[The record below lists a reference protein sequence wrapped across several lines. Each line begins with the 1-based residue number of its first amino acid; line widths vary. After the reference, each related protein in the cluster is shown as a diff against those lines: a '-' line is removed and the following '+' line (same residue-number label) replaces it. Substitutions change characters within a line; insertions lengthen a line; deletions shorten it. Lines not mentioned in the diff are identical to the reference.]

1 MKYLRKIFTTMALMT
16 IFSVSVFAKSGF
28 EFHYNALLGVGVSFP
43 TTSMKD
49 MGFKSDIGFDGT
61 GLFQIGYMRQVKEGF
76 GISYLLE
83 LGYNFS
89 SYTISGK
96 PDFNSI
102 VSDALNEMFGINI
115 NPNQAGMP
123 NDISVALDFT
133 FYNIQVGLFPKFNFG
148 NFSIGI
154 GGGIKVPISGELT
167 TTINVAAIDYERE
180 NTQKLNRTDIADM
193 FNPPI
198 FGYVKTSLAY
208 SYYLTDK
215 IALDFGLY
223 LSYDIMQ
230 FINEGGKDEYGG
242 TLNAGIVFG
251 LKFGGKVD

>member
-83 LGYNFS
+83 LGINS
-89 SYTISGK
+89 GSYTISGK
-96 PDFNSI
+96 PDFNPI
-102 VSDALNEMFGINI
+102 INDIFGLGNI
-115 NPNQAGMP
+115 IGNIFP

-133 FYNIQVGLFPKFNFG
+133 FYNIQIGLFPKFNFR

-154 GGGIKVPISGELT
+154 GGGIKIPVIGEMSITATALNIEET
-167 TTINVAAIDYERE
+167 R
-180 NTQKLNRTDIADM
+180 KLSRVDMADF

-208 SYYLTDK
+208 SFYLTDK
-215 IALDFGLY
+215 VALDVGLY

-242 TLNAGIVFG
+242 TLNTGIIFG
-251 LKFGGKVD
+251 VKFGGKVD

>member
-16 IFSVSVFAKSGF
+16 IFSVSVFAKSDF

-89 SYTISGK
+89 SYSISGK
-96 PDFNSI
+96 LG
-102 VSDALNEMFGINI
+102 SDALSKIT
-115 NPNQAGMP
+115 GMVMNYP
-123 NDISVALDFT
+123 DMSVILENYF
-133 FYNIQVGLFPKFNFG
+133 FNIQVGLFPKFNFG

-154 GGGIKVPISGELT
+154 GGGIKVPISGETT
-167 TTINVAAIDYERE
+167 TTINVTAINYEIE
-180 NTQKLNRTDIADM
+180 NTQKLSRTDIADM

-208 SYYLTDK
+208 SFYLTDK
-215 IALDFGLY
+215 VALDVGLY

-242 TLNAGIVFG
+242 TLNTGIIFG
-251 LKFGGKVD
+251 VKFGGKVD

>member
-49 MGFKSDIGFDGT
+49 VGFKSDIGFDGT

-96 PDFNSI
+96 PDFNSL

-115 NPNQAGMP
+115 NPNQVGMP

-154 GGGIKVPISGELT
+154 GGGIKIPVIGEMSVT
-167 TTINVAAIDYERE
+167 ATAINVEE
-180 NTQKLNRTDIADM
+180 TKKLSRTDIVDI

-208 SYYLTDK
+208 SFYLTDK
-215 IALDFGLY
+215 VALDVGLY

-242 TLNAGIVFG
+242 TLNTGIIFG
-251 LKFGGKVD
+251 VKFGGKVD

>member
-1 MKYLRKIFTTMALMT
+1 MKIIKKFFLTIAFIT
-16 IFSVSVFAKSGF
+16 IFSASAFAKSGF
-28 EFHYNALLGVGVSFP
+28 EFHYNALLGVGVGFPNKSF
-43 TTSMKD
+43 KD
-49 MGFKSDIGFDGT
+49 VGFKSDFGVDGT

-83 LGYNFS
+83 LGYNVS

-96 PDFNSI
+96 LG
-102 VSDALNEMFGINI
+102 SDALSEITGVIMNY
-115 NPNQAGMP
+115 P
-123 NDISVALDFT
+123 DISATLENYF
-133 FYNIQVGLFPKFNFG
+133 FNLQVGLFPKFNFG

>member
-28 EFHYNALLGVGVSFP
+28 EFHYNALIGVGVSFP

-89 SYTISGK
+89 SYSISGK
-96 PDFNSI
+96 LG
-102 VSDALNEMFGINI
+102 SDALSKIT
-115 NPNQAGMP
+115 GMVMNYP
-123 NDISVALDFT
+123 DMSVILENYF
-133 FYNIQVGLFPKFNFG
+133 FNIQVGLFPKFNFG

-154 GGGIKVPISGELT
+154 GGGIKIPVIGEMSVTATALNIEET
-167 TTINVAAIDYERE
+167 R
-180 NTQKLNRTDIADM
+180 KLSRTDIVDI

-208 SYYLTDK
+208 SFYLTDK
-215 IALDFGLY
+215 IALDVGLY

-242 TLNAGIVFG
+242 TLNTGIIFG
-251 LKFGGKVD
+251 VKFGGKVD

>member
-28 EFHYNALLGVGVSFP
+28 EFHYNALIGVGVSFP

-49 MGFKSDIGFDGT
+49 MGFKNDIGFDGT

-96 PDFNSI
+96 PDFNSL

-115 NPNQAGMP
+115 NPSQVGMP

-133 FYNIQVGLFPKFNFG
+133 FYNIQIGLFPKFNFG

-154 GGGIKVPISGELT
+154 GGGVKIPVIGEMSVT
-167 TTINVAAIDYERE
+167 ATAINVEE
-180 NTQKLNRTDIADM
+180 TKKLSRTDIVDI

-208 SYYLTDK
+208 SFYLTDK
-215 IALDFGLY
+215 VALDVGLY

-242 TLNAGIVFG
+242 TLNTGIIFG
-251 LKFGGKVD
+251 VKFGGKVD

>member
-28 EFHYNALLGVGVSFP
+28 EFHYNALLGVGVGFPSKSF
-43 TTSMKD
+43 KD
-49 MGFKSDIGFDGT
+49 VGFKSDIGFDGT

-96 PDFNSI
+96 PDFNPI
-102 VSDALNEMFGINI
+102 INDVFGLGNI
-115 NPNQAGMP
+115 IGNIFP
-123 NDISVALDFT
+123 NDMSVALDFT
-133 FYNIQVGLFPKFNFG
+133 FYNIQIGLFPKFNFG

-154 GGGIKVPISGELT
+154 GGGIKIPVIGEMSVT
-167 TTINVAAIDYERE
+167 ATAINVEE
-180 NTQKLNRTDIADM
+180 TKKLSRVDIADF

-208 SYYLTDK
+208 SFYLTDK
-215 IALDFGLY
+215 VALDVGLY

-242 TLNAGIVFG
+242 TLNTGIIFG
-251 LKFGGKVD
+251 VKFGGKVD

>member
-28 EFHYNALLGVGVSFP
+28 EFHYNALIGVGVSFP

-49 MGFKSDIGFDGT
+49 MGFKNDIGFDGT

-89 SYTISGK
+89 YYTISGK
-96 PDFNSI
+96 PDFNPI
-102 VSDALNEMFGINI
+102 I
-115 NPNQAGMP
+115 
-123 NDISVALDFT
+123 NDIFGLGNIIGNIFNDMSVALDFT

-154 GGGIKVPISGELT
+154 GGGIKIPVIGEMSVT
-167 TTINVAAIDYERE
+167 ATAINVEE
-180 NTQKLNRTDIADM
+180 TQKLSRTDIVDI

-208 SYYLTDK
+208 SFYLTDK
-215 IALDFGLY
+215 IALDVGLY

-242 TLNAGIVFG
+242 TLNTGIIFG
-251 LKFGGKVD
+251 VKFGGKVD

>member
-1 MKYLRKIFTTMALMT
+1 MKYLRKIFTTIALMT

-28 EFHYNALLGVGVSFP
+28 EFHYNALLGVGVGFPSKSF
-43 TTSMKD
+43 KD
-49 MGFKSDIGFDGT
+49 VGFKSDIGFDGT

-96 PDFNSI
+96 PDFNPI
-102 VSDALNEMFGINI
+102 NNDIFGLGNI
-115 NPNQAGMP
+115 IGNIFP
-123 NDISVALDFT
+123 NDMSVALDFT

-154 GGGIKVPISGELT
+154 GGGIKIPVIGEMSVT
-167 TTINVAAIDYERE
+167 ATAINVEE
-180 NTQKLNRTDIADM
+180 TQKLSRTDIVDI

-208 SYYLTDK
+208 SYYITDK
-215 IALDFGLY
+215 IALDVGLY

-230 FINEGGKDEYGG
+230 FINEGGKDEYVG
-242 TLNAGIVFG
+242 TLNTGIIFG
-251 LKFGGKVD
+251 VKFGGKVD

>member
-28 EFHYNALLGVGVSFP
+28 EFNYNALLGIGVGVPTKSF
-43 TTSMKD
+43 KD
-49 MGFKSDIGFDGT
+49 FGFKSDIGFDGT
-61 GLFQIGYMRQVKEGF
+61 CSFQIGYMRQVKEGF

-115 NPNQAGMP
+115 NPSQVGMP

-154 GGGIKVPISGELT
+154 GGGIKIPVIGEMSVT
-167 TTINVAAIDYERE
+167 ATAINVEE
-180 NTQKLNRTDIADM
+180 TQKLSRTDIVDI

-208 SYYLTDK
+208 SFYLTDK
-215 IALDFGLY
+215 IALDVGLY

-242 TLNAGIVFG
+242 TLNTGIIFG

>member
-89 SYTISGK
+89 SYSISGK
-96 PDFNSI
+96 LG
-102 VSDALNEMFGINI
+102 SDALSKIT
-115 NPNQAGMP
+115 GMVMNYP
-123 NDISVALDFT
+123 DMSVILENYF
-133 FYNIQVGLFPKFNFG
+133 FNIQVGLFPKFNFG

-154 GGGIKVPISGELT
+154 GGGIKVPISGETT
-167 TTINVAAIDYERE
+167 TTINVTAINYEIE
-180 NTQKLNRTDIADM
+180 NTQKLSRTDIADM

-208 SYYLTDK
+208 SFYLTDK
-215 IALDFGLY
+215 VALDVGLY

-242 TLNAGIVFG
+242 TLNTGIIFG

>member
-28 EFHYNALLGVGVSFP
+28 EFHYNALIGVGVSFP

-89 SYTISGK
+89 SYAISGK
-96 PDFNSI
+96 PDFNRI
-102 VSDALNEMFGINI
+102 ISDMLGVGNLGI
-115 NPNQAGMP
+115 P
-123 NDISVALDFT
+123 NDISITLDFT
-133 FYNIQVGLFPKFNFG
+133 FYNIQIGLFPKFNFG

-154 GGGIKVPISGELT
+154 GGGIKIPVIGEMSVT
-167 TTINVAAIDYERE
+167 ATSINVEE
-180 NTQKLNRTDIADM
+180 TKKLSRVDIADF

-208 SYYLTDK
+208 SFYLTDK
-215 IALDFGLY
+215 VALDVGLY

-242 TLNAGIVFG
+242 TLNTGIIFG
-251 LKFGGKVD
+251 VKFGGKVD

>member
-83 LGYNFS
+83 LGYNFR

-133 FYNIQVGLFPKFNFG
+133 FYNIQIGLFPKFNFG

-154 GGGIKVPISGELT
+154 GGGIKIPVIGEMSVT
-167 TTINVAAIDYERE
+167 ATAINVEE
-180 NTQKLNRTDIADM
+180 TQKLSRTDIADF

-208 SYYLTDK
+208 SFYLTDK
-215 IALDFGLY
+215 VALDVGLY

-242 TLNAGIVFG
+242 TLNTGIIFG
-251 LKFGGKVD
+251 VKFGGKVD

>member
-28 EFHYNALLGVGVSFP
+28 EFHYNALIGVGVSFP

-96 PDFNSI
+96 PDFNSL

-115 NPNQAGMP
+115 NPSQVGMP
-123 NDISVALDFT
+123 NDMSVALDFT

-154 GGGIKVPISGELT
+154 GGGIKIPVIGEMSVTATALN
-167 TTINVAAIDYERE
+167 IEE
-180 NTQKLNRTDIADM
+180 TQKLSRVDIADF

-208 SYYLTDK
+208 SFYLTDK

-242 TLNAGIVFG
+242 TLNTGIIFG
-251 LKFGGKVD
+251 VKFGGKVD

>member
-1 MKYLRKIFTTMALMT
+1 MKYLRKIFTTIALMT

-28 EFHYNALLGVGVSFP
+28 EFHYNALIGVGVGFPNKSF
-43 TTSMKD
+43 KD
-49 MGFKSDIGFDGT
+49 VGFKSDFGVDGT

-96 PDFNSI
+96 LG
-102 VSDALNEMFGINI
+102 SDALSEITGVIMNY
-115 NPNQAGMP
+115 P
-123 NDISVALDFT
+123 DISATLENYF
-133 FYNIQVGLFPKFNFG
+133 FNLQVGLFPKFNFG
-148 NFSIGI
+148 IFSIGI

-215 IALDFGLY
+215 VALDVGLY

-242 TLNAGIVFG
+242 TLNAGIIFG

>member
-16 IFSVSVFAKSGF
+16 IFSVSVFAKSSF

-49 MGFKSDIGFDGT
+49 MGFKNDIGFDGT

-83 LGYNFS
+83 LGYNIG

-115 NPNQAGMP
+115 NPSQVGMP
-123 NDISVALDFT
+123 NDMSVALDFT
-133 FYNIQVGLFPKFNFG
+133 FYNIQIGLFPKFNFG

-154 GGGIKVPISGELT
+154 GGGIKIPVIGEMSVTATALN
-167 TTINVAAIDYERE
+167 IEE
-180 NTQKLNRTDIADM
+180 TQKLSKTDIVDI

-208 SYYLTDK
+208 SFYLTDK
-215 IALDFGLY
+215 VALDVGLY

-242 TLNAGIVFG
+242 TLNTGIIFG

>member
-28 EFHYNALLGVGVSFP
+28 EFHYNALLGVGVSVPAKSF
-43 TTSMKD
+43 KD
-49 MGFKSDIGFDGT
+49 VGFKSDIGFDGT

-96 PDFNSI
+96 PDFNSL
-102 VSDALNEMFGINI
+102 VSDALKEMFGINI
-115 NPNQAGMP
+115 NPNQVGMP

-154 GGGIKVPISGELT
+154 GGGIKIPVIGEMSVT
-167 TTINVAAIDYERE
+167 ATAINVEE
-180 NTQKLNRTDIADM
+180 TQKLSRTDIADM

-208 SYYLTDK
+208 SFYLTDK
-215 IALDFGLY
+215 VALDVGLY

-242 TLNAGIVFG
+242 TLNTGIIFG

>member
-28 EFHYNALLGVGVSFP
+28 EFHYNALIGVGVSFP

-96 PDFNSI
+96 PDFNSL

-115 NPNQAGMP
+115 NPSQVGMP
-123 NDISVALDFT
+123 NDMSVALDFT

-154 GGGIKVPISGELT
+154 GGGIKIPVIGEMSVTATALNIEET
-167 TTINVAAIDYERE
+167 R
-180 NTQKLNRTDIADM
+180 KLSRVDIADF

-208 SYYLTDK
+208 SFYLTDK
-215 IALDFGLY
+215 IALDVGLY

-242 TLNAGIVFG
+242 TLNTGIIFG
-251 LKFGGKVD
+251 VKFGGKVD

>member
-28 EFHYNALLGVGVSFP
+28 EFHYNALIGVGVSFP

-96 PDFNSI
+96 PDFNPI
-102 VSDALNEMFGINI
+102 I
-115 NPNQAGMP
+115 
-123 NDISVALDFT
+123 NDIFGLGNIIGNIFNDMSVALDFT
-133 FYNIQVGLFPKFNFG
+133 FYNIQIGLFPKFNFG

-154 GGGIKVPISGELT
+154 GGGIKIPVIGEMSVT
-167 TTINVAAIDYERE
+167 ATAINVEE
-180 NTQKLNRTDIADM
+180 TKKLSRTDIADF

-208 SYYLTDK
+208 SFYLTDK
-215 IALDFGLY
+215 IALDVGLY

-242 TLNAGIVFG
+242 TLNTGIIFG
-251 LKFGGKVD
+251 VKFGGKVD

>member
-16 IFSVSVFAKSGF
+16 IFSISAFAKSGF
-28 EFHYNALLGVGVSFP
+28 EFHYNALLGVGVGFPNKSF
-43 TTSMKD
+43 KD
-49 MGFKSDIGFDGT
+49 VGFKSDFGVDGT

-115 NPNQAGMP
+115 NPSQVGMP

-154 GGGIKVPISGELT
+154 GGGIKIPVVGEMSVTATALN
-167 TTINVAAIDYERE
+167 IEE
-180 NTQKLNRTDIADM
+180 TQKLSRTDIVDI

-208 SYYLTDK
+208 SFYLTDK
-215 IALDFGLY
+215 VALDVGLY

-242 TLNAGIVFG
+242 TLNTGIIFG
-251 LKFGGKVD
+251 VKFGGKVD

>member
-115 NPNQAGMP
+115 NPNQVGMP

-154 GGGIKVPISGELT
+154 GGGIKIPVIGEMSVTATALNIEET
-167 TTINVAAIDYERE
+167 R
-180 NTQKLNRTDIADM
+180 KLSRVDIADF

-208 SYYLTDK
+208 SFYLTDK
-215 IALDFGLY
+215 VALDVGLY

-242 TLNAGIVFG
+242 TLNTGIIFG
-251 LKFGGKVD
+251 VKFGGKVD

>member
-1 MKYLRKIFTTMALMT
+1 MKIIKKIFLTIAFIT
-16 IFSVSVFAKSGF
+16 IFSASAFAKSGF
-28 EFHYNALLGVGVSFP
+28 EFHYNALLGIGVSFP

-49 MGFKSDIGFDGT
+49 FGFKDDFGFDGT

-83 LGYNFS
+83 LGYNIG

-96 PDFNSI
+96 LDSNALSEITGIVMNYPDMSLTLENYFFN
-102 VSDALNEMFGINI
+102 L
-115 NPNQAGMP
+115 
-123 NDISVALDFT
+123 
-133 FYNIQVGLFPKFNFG
+133 QVGLFPKFNFG

-154 GGGIKVPISGELT
+154 GGGIKIPISGETT
-167 TTINVAAIDYERE
+167 TTINVTAIDYERE

-208 SYYLTDK
+208 SFYLTEK

>member
-1 MKYLRKIFTTMALMT
+1 MKYLRKIFTTIALMI

-28 EFHYNALLGVGVSFP
+28 EFHYNALIGVGVGFPNKSF
-43 TTSMKD
+43 KD
-49 MGFKSDIGFDGT
+49 VGFKSDFGFDGT
-61 GLFQIGYMRQVKEGF
+61 SLFQLGYMRQVKEGF

-83 LGYNFS
+83 LGYNVS

-96 PDFNSI
+96 LG
-102 VSDALNEMFGINI
+102 SDALSEITGVIMNY
-115 NPNQAGMP
+115 P
-123 NDISVALDFT
+123 DISATLENYF
-133 FYNIQVGLFPKFNFG
+133 FNLQVGLFPKFNFG

-242 TLNAGIVFG
+242 TLNTGIIFG

>member
-28 EFHYNALLGVGVSFP
+28 EFHYNALIGVGVSFP

-49 MGFKSDIGFDGT
+49 MGFKNDIGFDGT

-115 NPNQAGMP
+115 NPNQVGMP

-154 GGGIKVPISGELT
+154 GGGVKIPVIGEMSVT
-167 TTINVAAIDYERE
+167 ATAINVEE
-180 NTQKLNRTDIADM
+180 TQKLSRTDIADF

-208 SYYLTDK
+208 SFYLTDK
-215 IALDFGLY
+215 IALDVGLY

-242 TLNAGIVFG
+242 TLNTGIIFG
-251 LKFGGKVD
+251 VKFGGKVD

>member
-43 TTSMKD
+43 TTSLKD
-49 MGFKSDIGFDGT
+49 FGFKSDIGFDGT

-96 PDFNSI
+96 PDFNSL

-115 NPNQAGMP
+115 NPSQVGMP
-123 NDISVALDFT
+123 NDMSVALDFT

-154 GGGIKVPISGELT
+154 GGGIKIPVIGEMSVTATALN
-167 TTINVAAIDYERE
+167 IEE
-180 NTQKLNRTDIADM
+180 TQKLSKTDIVDI

-208 SYYLTDK
+208 SFYLTDK
-215 IALDFGLY
+215 VALDVGLY

-242 TLNAGIVFG
+242 TLNTGIIFG
-251 LKFGGKVD
+251 VKFGGKVD

>member
-89 SYTISGK
+89 SYSISEKLG
-96 PDFNSI
+96 
-102 VSDALNEMFGINI
+102 SDALSKIT
-115 NPNQAGMP
+115 GMVMNYP
-123 NDISVALDFT
+123 DMSVILENYF
-133 FYNIQVGLFPKFNFG
+133 FNIQVGLFPKFNFG

-154 GGGIKVPISGELT
+154 GGGIKVPISGETT
-167 TTINVAAIDYERE
+167 TTINVTAINYEIE
-180 NTQKLNRTDIADM
+180 NTQKLSRTDIADM

-208 SYYLTDK
+208 SFYLTDK
-215 IALDFGLY
+215 VALDVGLY

-242 TLNAGIVFG
+242 TLNTGIIFG
-251 LKFGGKVD
+251 VKFGGKVD

>member
-1 MKYLRKIFTTMALMT
+1 MKYLRKIFTTMALMI

-49 MGFKSDIGFDGT
+49 MRFKSDIGFDGT

-96 PDFNSI
+96 PDFNSL
-102 VSDALNEMFGINI
+102 VSNALNEMFGINI
-115 NPNQAGMP
+115 NPSQVGMP
-123 NDISVALDFT
+123 NDTSVALDFT

-154 GGGIKVPISGELT
+154 GGGVKIPVIGEMSVT
-167 TTINVAAIDYERE
+167 ATAINVEE
-180 NTQKLNRTDIADM
+180 TQKLSRTDIADM

-215 IALDFGLY
+215 IALDVGLY

>member
-1 MKYLRKIFTTMALMT
+1 MKYLRKIFITIALMT

-96 PDFNSI
+96 PDFNPI
-102 VSDALNEMFGINI
+102 I
-115 NPNQAGMP
+115 
-123 NDISVALDFT
+123 NDIFGLGNIIGNIFNDMSVALDFT
-133 FYNIQVGLFPKFNFG
+133 FYNIQIGLFPKFNFG

-154 GGGIKVPISGELT
+154 GGGIKIPVIGEMSVT
-167 TTINVAAIDYERE
+167 ATAINVEE
-180 NTQKLNRTDIADM
+180 TQKLSRTDIADF

-208 SYYLTDK
+208 SFYLTDK
-215 IALDFGLY
+215 VALDVGLY

-242 TLNAGIVFG
+242 TLNTGIIFG
-251 LKFGGKVD
+251 VKFGGKVD

>member
-89 SYTISGK
+89 SYAISGK
-96 PDFNSI
+96 PDFNRI
-102 VSDALNEMFGINI
+102 ISDMLGVGNLGI
-115 NPNQAGMP
+115 P
-123 NDISVALDFT
+123 NDISITLDFT
-133 FYNIQVGLFPKFNFG
+133 FYNIQIGLFPKFNFG

-154 GGGIKVPISGELT
+154 GGGIKIPVIGEMSVT
-167 TTINVAAIDYERE
+167 ATAFNIEETR
-180 NTQKLNRTDIADM
+180 KLSRVDMADF

-208 SYYLTDK
+208 SFYLTDK
-215 IALDFGLY
+215 VALDVGLY

-242 TLNAGIVFG
+242 TLNTGIIFG
-251 LKFGGKVD
+251 VKFGGKVD

>member
-1 MKYLRKIFTTMALMT
+1 MKYLRKIFTTIALMI

-28 EFHYNALLGVGVSFP
+28 EFHYNALIGVGVGFPNKSF
-43 TTSMKD
+43 KD
-49 MGFKSDIGFDGT
+49 VGFKSDFGFDGT
-61 GLFQIGYMRQVKEGF
+61 SLFQLGYMRQVKEGF

-83 LGYNFS
+83 LGYNVS

-96 PDFNSI
+96 LG
-102 VSDALNEMFGINI
+102 SDALSEITGVIMNY
-115 NPNQAGMP
+115 P
-123 NDISVALDFT
+123 DISATLENYF
-133 FYNIQVGLFPKFNFG
+133 FNLQVGLFPKFNFG

>member
-1 MKYLRKIFTTMALMT
+1 MKYLRKIFTTIALMT

-49 MGFKSDIGFDGT
+49 MGFKNDIGFDGT

-96 PDFNSI
+96 PDFNPI
-102 VSDALNEMFGINI
+102 I
-115 NPNQAGMP
+115 
-123 NDISVALDFT
+123 NDIFGLGNIIGNIFNDMSVALDFT
-133 FYNIQVGLFPKFNFG
+133 FYNIQIGLFPKFNFG

-154 GGGIKVPISGELT
+154 GGGIKIPVIGEMSVT
-167 TTINVAAIDYERE
+167 ATAINVEE
-180 NTQKLNRTDIADM
+180 TKKLSRTDIADF

-208 SYYLTDK
+208 SFYLTDK
-215 IALDFGLY
+215 IALDVGLY

-242 TLNAGIVFG
+242 TLNTGIIFG
-251 LKFGGKVD
+251 VKFGGKVD

>member
-1 MKYLRKIFTTMALMT
+1 MKIIKKFFLTIAFIT
-16 IFSVSVFAKSGF
+16 IFSASAFAKSGF
-28 EFHYNALLGVGVSFP
+28 EFHYNALIGVGVSFP

-61 GLFQIGYMRQVKEGF
+61 GLFQIGYMRQFKEGF

-96 PDFNSI
+96 PDFNPI
-102 VSDALNEMFGINI
+102 INDIFGLGNI
-115 NPNQAGMP
+115 IGNIFP
-123 NDISVALDFT
+123 NDMSVALDFT

-154 GGGIKVPISGELT
+154 GGGIKIPVIGEMSVT
-167 TTINVAAIDYERE
+167 ATAINVEE
-180 NTQKLNRTDIADM
+180 TQKLSRTDIVDI

-208 SYYLTDK
+208 SFYLTDK
-215 IALDFGLY
+215 IALDVGLY

-242 TLNAGIVFG
+242 TLNTGIIFG

>member
-1 MKYLRKIFTTMALMT
+1 MI
-16 IFSVSVFAKSGF
+16 
-28 EFHYNALLGVGVSFP
+28 GVGVGFPNKSF
-43 TTSMKD
+43 KD
-49 MGFKSDIGFDGT
+49 VGFKSDFGFDGT
-61 GLFQIGYMRQVKEGF
+61 SLFQLGYMRQVKEGF

-83 LGYNFS
+83 LGYNVS

-96 PDFNSI
+96 LG
-102 VSDALNEMFGINI
+102 SDALSEITGVIMNY
-115 NPNQAGMP
+115 P
-123 NDISVALDFT
+123 DISATLENYF
-133 FYNIQVGLFPKFNFG
+133 FNLQVGLFPKFNFG

-242 TLNAGIVFG
+242 TLNAGIIFG
-251 LKFGGKVD
+251 VKFGGKVD

>member
-133 FYNIQVGLFPKFNFG
+133 FYNIQIGLFPKFNFG

-154 GGGIKVPISGELT
+154 GGGIKIPVIGEMSVTATALNIEET
-167 TTINVAAIDYERE
+167 R
-180 NTQKLNRTDIADM
+180 KLSRVDIADF

-208 SYYLTDK
+208 SFYLTDK
-215 IALDFGLY
+215 VALDVGLY

-242 TLNAGIVFG
+242 TLNTGIIFG
-251 LKFGGKVD
+251 VKFGGKVD

>member
-1 MKYLRKIFTTMALMT
+1 MKYLRKIFITMALMT
-16 IFSVSVFAKSGF
+16 IFSVSIFAKSGF

-49 MGFKSDIGFDGT
+49 MGFKNDIGFDGT

-115 NPNQAGMP
+115 NPSQVGMP
-123 NDISVALDFT
+123 NDMSVALDFT
-133 FYNIQVGLFPKFNFG
+133 FYNIQIGLFPKFNFG

-154 GGGIKVPISGELT
+154 GGGIKIPVIGEMSVTATALNIEET
-167 TTINVAAIDYERE
+167 R
-180 NTQKLNRTDIADM
+180 KLSRTDIADF

-208 SYYLTDK
+208 SFYLTDK
-215 IALDFGLY
+215 VALDVGLY

-242 TLNAGIVFG
+242 TLNTGIIFG
-251 LKFGGKVD
+251 VKFGGKVD

>member
-1 MKYLRKIFTTMALMT
+1 MKYLRKIFITIALMT

-83 LGYNFS
+83 LGINS
-89 SYTISGK
+89 GSYTISGK
-96 PDFNSI
+96 PDFNPI
-102 VSDALNEMFGINI
+102 INDIFGLGNI
-115 NPNQAGMP
+115 IGNIFP

-133 FYNIQVGLFPKFNFG
+133 FYNIQIGLFPKFNFR

-154 GGGIKVPISGELT
+154 GGGIKIPVIGEMSVT
-167 TTINVAAIDYERE
+167 ATAFNIEETR
-180 NTQKLNRTDIADM
+180 KLSRVDMADF

-208 SYYLTDK
+208 SFYLTDK
-215 IALDFGLY
+215 VALDVGLY

-242 TLNAGIVFG
+242 TLNTGIIFG
-251 LKFGGKVD
+251 VKFGGKVD

>member
-1 MKYLRKIFTTMALMT
+1 MKYLRKIFTTMALMI

-89 SYTISGK
+89 SYSISGK
-96 PDFNSI
+96 LG
-102 VSDALNEMFGINI
+102 SDALSKIT
-115 NPNQAGMP
+115 GMVMNYP
-123 NDISVALDFT
+123 DMSVILENYF
-133 FYNIQVGLFPKFNFG
+133 FNIQVGLFPKFNFG

-154 GGGIKVPISGELT
+154 GGGIKVPISGETT
-167 TTINVAAIDYERE
+167 TTINVTAINYEIE
-180 NTQKLNRTDIADM
+180 NTQKLSRTDIADM

-208 SYYLTDK
+208 SFYLTDK
-215 IALDFGLY
+215 VALDVGLY

-242 TLNAGIVFG
+242 TLNTGIIFG
-251 LKFGGKVD
+251 VKFGGKVD

>member
-96 PDFNSI
+96 PDFNPI
-102 VSDALNEMFGINI
+102 INDIFGLGNI
-115 NPNQAGMP
+115 IGNIFP
-123 NDISVALDFT
+123 NDMSVALDFT

-154 GGGIKVPISGELT
+154 GGGIKIPVIGEMSVT
-167 TTINVAAIDYERE
+167 ATAINVEE
-180 NTQKLNRTDIADM
+180 TQKLSRTDIVDI

-208 SYYLTDK
+208 SYYITDK
-215 IALDFGLY
+215 IALDVGLY

-230 FINEGGKDEYGG
+230 FINEGGKDEYVG
-242 TLNAGIVFG
+242 TLNTGIIFG
-251 LKFGGKVD
+251 VKFGGKVD